1 MFVDESKHLF
11 IYFFFSKKRY
21 RRQRRQ
27 EKGFF
32 VVFRVLPF
40 QKNIAAKRARVQNTN
55 YDSEYRSTNGRMH
68 KEFSI
73 KILVYIYI
81 YIYISKKKA
90 FRDDT
95 RRHDN
100 NPGGHNSACMYNIH
114 IYIFFVFGWNENHDS
129 MNNNINVKKAK
140 REKKSRNRELVPAH
154 IRCLRYCF
162 CTTVKKA
169 TYRRNSPAHL
179 DRVQGKRERKTER

>member
-1 MFVDESKHLF
+1 M
-11 IYFFFSKKRY
+11 I
-21 RRQRRQ
+21 
-27 EKGFF
+27 
-32 VVFRVLPF
+32 FRVLPF

-73 KILVYIYI
+73 KILVYM
-81 YIYISKKKA
+81 YIYISKKKH
-90 FRDDT
+90 FEMIPGDT
-95 RRHDN
+95 TTIQAVIIQRV
-100 NPGGHNSACMYNIH
+100 CTIY
-114 IYIFFVFGWNENHDS
+114 IYIFFVFGWNESHDS

-179 DRVQGKRERKTER
+179 DRVQGKRERKTKR

>member
-11 IYFFFSKKRY
+11 IYFLFSKKRY

-73 KILVYIYI
+73 KILVYM
-81 YIYISKKKA
+81 YIYISKKKH
-90 FRDDT
+90 FEMIPGDT
-95 RRHDN
+95 TTIQAVIIQRV
-100 NPGGHNSACMYNIH
+100 CT
-114 IYIFFVFGWNENHDS
+114 IYIYIYFLS
-129 MNNNINVKKAK
+129 
-140 REKKSRNRELVPAH
+140 LVGTRIT
-154 IRCLRYCF
+154 IR
-162 CTTVKKA
+162 
-169 TYRRNSPAHL
+169 
-179 DRVQGKRERKTER
+179 